1 MPAAGPGLLQRG
13 HGGAGVEL
21 TLCFQSLG
29 VAQQTV
35 RTQPAANA
43 ALSIQQ
49 ALPTASSQGMEL
61 RFPPSDGTGG
71 GSLLFF
77 GQVENLYRTK
87 EYIFILYQRRV
98 RNKKL
103 KCA

>member
-1 MPAAGPGLLQRG
+1 MPAADPGLLQRG

-21 TLCFQSLG
+21 TLCFQSPG

-35 RTQPAANA
+35 RTQPA
-43 ALSIQQ
+43 
-49 ALPTASSQGMEL
+49 ASSQGMEL

>member
-1 MPAAGPGLLQRG
+1 M
-13 HGGAGVEL
+13 EL
-21 TLCFQSLG
+21 TLCFQSPG

-61 RFPPSDGTGG
+61 RFPPSDGTGEVHCC
-71 GSLLFF
+71 SLGRWRIFTELRNIF
-77 GQVENLYRTK
+77 LYCTK
-87 EYIFILYQRRV
+87 GE
-98 RNKKL
+98 
-103 KCA
+103 